1 MTARR
6 ARFLSVLLPAVGV
19 AALADCAPRSDA
31 QTDTAAARATASAPA
46 DTARIERVLRG
57 LRPSVEVVGRPP
69 VQWTVAERMANY
81 KVPGVSIA
89 VIEGGRVSWARGI
102 GVKEAGK
109 SDSITPATLFQAASI
124 SKPVAATAMLRLV
137 ERGTLQLDTNVNKYL
152 TSWKVPDNK
161 FTATEKV
168 TLRRIVSHTAGLT
181 VHGFPGYDP
190 SAPLPTVVQV
200 LNGEKPANTDPVRV
214 DTTPGAIERYS
225 GGGTTIMQQLLVDV
239 SGKPFPALM
248 QELVLGPVGM
258 TSSTYEQPLPAARAS
273 EAAHAHGEDGTVVPG
288 GWHVYPEMAPAGLWT
303 TPTDLSKWAIA
314 ITDARAG
321 RSTALLSQDMTAQM
335 LTAQKGEIGLGPFVG
350 GTGRNFHFG
359 HGGANEGFHSQLV
372 MYPELGVG
380 AAVMTNGDGGP
391 PLIGEILRGLAA
403 EYGWPDYGA
412 KRVTVIALDSATAA
426 GIAGH
431 YKLRAGPGIPA
442 EIKWEGGRLM
452 LRAPQIPTQELLPES
467 PTSFVM
473 ATLGWRMDFTRDA
486 AGRGTA
492 VKVTPDAGPPIEGT
506 RER

>member
-6 ARFLSVLLPAVGV
+6 SRFLAVLIPAVGV
-19 AALADCAPRSDA
+19 AVLADCAPRSDA
-31 QTDTAAARATASAPA
+31 QTDTSAARAAANAPA

-69 VQWTVAERMANY
+69 VQWALAERM
-81 KVPGVSIA
+81 KEHMVPGISIA
-89 VIEGGRVSWARGI
+89 VIEGGRISWARGV

-109 SDSITPATLFQAASI
+109 SDSVTPGTLFQAASI

-190 SAPLPTVVQV
+190 SAPRPTVVQV
-200 LNGEKPANTDPVRV
+200 LNGEKPANTEAVRV
-214 DTTPGAIERYS
+214 DTTPGTIERYS

-239 SGKPFPALM
+239 SGKPFPTLM

-258 TSSTYEQPLPAARAS
+258 TSSTYEQPLPAARAG
-273 EAAHAHGEDGTVVPG
+273 EAAHAPGGDGAVVPG

-303 TPTDLSKWAIA
+303 RPTDLLKWAIA

-321 RSTALLSQDMTAQM
+321 RSTALLSQAM
-335 LTAQKGEIGLGPFVG
+335 
-350 GTGRNFHFG
+350 
-359 HGGANEGFHSQLV
+359 
-372 MYPELGVG
+372 
-380 AAVMTNGDGGP
+380 
-391 PLIGEILRGLAA
+391 
-403 EYGWPDYGA
+403 
-412 KRVTVIALDSATAA
+412 
-426 GIAGH
+426 
-431 YKLRAGPGIPA
+431 
-442 EIKWEGGRLM
+442 
-452 LRAPQIPTQELLPES
+452 
-467 PTSFVM
+467 
-473 ATLGWRMDFTRDA
+473 
-486 AGRGTA
+486 
-492 VKVTPDAGPPIEGT
+492 
-506 RER
+506 